1 VRWTRILPVMGGV
14 AGIATLVAVSAVP
27 AAATG
32 NSDGPTG
39 SAFAAKAEV
48 TALNAVKLDVPP
60 LPAAHYPKGADKSVI
75 KAELL
80 PPNGDIVTA
89 KILNAASDLQGGK
102 LGSQASI
109 ADVRALHGLL
119 EAQLIEANCSGD
131 GSGVHG
137 DSRLVHVKINGK
149 ELTVDAKHP
158 LDVDTLGNAVPGGII
173 KLRADEQ
180 IKDGNSLIVNALHV
194 TVGGQVKDL
203 ANADVILSQAKC
215 SLGNGAGIVTPPTSS
230 KPGGPTTGTSAP
242 GGSTSAGPTTSKSGG
257 AGATSTSPGGVN
269 NASNKGPLA
278 NTGVSGIVPMIIG
291 AAVLLGAGAG
301 ALLWTRRRRG
311 AASTGSS
318 NES

>member
-32 NSDGPTG
+32 NSDGPSG

-48 TALNAVKLDVPP
+48 TALNAVKVDVPP

-89 KILNAASDLQGGK
+89 KILNAASDLHGGK

-158 LDVDTLGNAVPGGII
+158 VDVDAAGNAVPGGII
-173 KLRADEQ
+173 KLRADEE
-180 IKDGNSLIVNALHV
+180 IKDGNTLTVNALHV

-203 ANADVILSQAKC
+203 ARADVILSQAKC
-215 SLGNGAGIVTPPTSS
+215 SLGNGAGIATPPTS
-230 KPGGPTTGTSAP
+230 KPNPTS
-242 GGSTSAGPTTSKSGG
+242 SKSGG
-257 AGATSTSPGGVN
+257 APVTSGPGVGN
-269 NASNKGPLA
+269 TANQGQLA
-278 NTGVSGIVPMIIG
+278 NTGASGIVPMIIG
-291 AAVLLGAGAG
+291 AAVLLGAGTG
-301 ALLWTRRRRG
+301 ALFWTRRRRG
-311 AASTGSS
+311 ATATGSS